1 MDNRPGWG
9 GNLPINAE
17 EAAME
22 YEDIL
27 YEAKEGIA
35 KIIINRPKVYNAFR
49 GKTMDE
55 LIHAFDRAETD
66 ESVGVVILSGAG
78 EKAFCSGG
86 DISVMGKLTPSI
98 GRAWLGKC
106 LKLSNTMRW
115 LSKPIIA
122 AVNGYCLGGGNELN
136 VLCDM
141 TIASETAVF
150 GQVGPTVGSSPIW
163 WGIQLLPRIV
173 GEKKAREMVFLC
185 QRYSAHEAERMGLC
199 NKVVPAD
206 KLMKEAEAW
215 AKRILEMSP
224 QAIKIA
230 RASFN
235 HALDLLMSS
244 SYAGSEM
251 LGLTYGG
258 AELGEGMNAFLEK
271 RRPDFNKFRRRNS

>member
-1 MDNRPGWG
+1 
-9 GNLPINAE
+9 
-17 EAAME
+17 ME

-35 KIIINRPKVYNAFR
+35 KIVINRPKVYNAFR
-49 GKTMDE
+49 AKTMDE
-55 LIHAFDRAETD
+55 LIQAFGRAEAD
-66 ESVGVVILSGAG
+66 ETVGVIIFTGAG

-106 LKLSNTMRW
+106 LQVSSTMRW

-136 VLCDM
+136 VLCDI

-185 QRYSAHEAERMGLC
+185 KRYSAHEAEKMGLC

-206 KLMKEAEAW
+206 KLMEEAEAW
-215 AKRILEMSP
+215 ARRILEMSP

-235 HALDLLMSS
+235 HALDLLLAS

-251 LGLTYGG
+251 LGLTYGS
-258 AELGEGMNAFLEK
+258 AELSEGMNAFLEK
-271 RRPDFNKFRRRNS
+271 RKPDFNKFRRGDSSGK

>member
-1 MDNRPGWG
+1 
-9 GNLPINAE
+9 
-17 EAAME
+17 
-22 YEDIL
+22 
-27 YEAKEGIA
+27 
-35 KIIINRPKVYNAFR
+35 
-49 GKTMDE
+49 
-55 LIHAFDRAETD
+55 
-66 ESVGVVILSGAG
+66 
-78 EKAFCSGG
+78 
-86 DISVMGKLTPSI
+86 
-98 GRAWLGKC
+98 
-106 LKLSNTMRW
+106 MRW

-136 VLCDM
+136 VLCDI

-185 QRYSAHEAERMGLC
+185 QRYSAHEAEKMGLC

-206 KLMKEAEAW
+206 KLMEEAEAW
-215 AKRILEMSP
+215 AKRVLEMSP

-235 HALDLLMSS
+235 HALDLLMAS

-251 LGLTYGG
+251 LGLTYGS

-271 RRPDFNKFRRRNS
+271 RKPDFNKFRRRNS

>member
-1 MDNRPGWG
+1 MN
-9 GNLPINAE
+9 
-17 EAAME
+17 

-35 KIIINRPKVYNAFR
+35 KIVINRPKVYNAFR
-49 GKTMDE
+49 GKTLEE
-55 LIHAFDRAETD
+55 LIQAFERAEAD
-66 ESVGVVILSGAG
+66 ETVGVVIFTGAG

-106 LKLSNTMRW
+106 LQLSNVMRR

-141 TIASETAVF
+141 TLASETAVF

-163 WGIQLLPRIV
+163 WGIQMLPRIV

-185 QRYSAHEAERMGLC
+185 PRYSAHEAEKMGLC
-199 NKVVPAD
+199 NKVVPPD
-206 KLMKEAEAW
+206 KLMEEAEAW
-215 AKRILEMSP
+215 AKRVLEMSP

-235 HALDLLMSS
+235 HALDLLQVSS
-244 SYAGSEM
+244 HAGTEM
-251 LGLTYGG
+251 LALVYGSP
-258 AELGEGMNAFLEK
+258 ELSEGMTAFLEK
-271 RRPDFNKFRRRNS
+271 RKPAFHTFRRGNPPGK

>member
-1 MDNRPGWG
+1 MG
-9 GNLPINAE
+9 
-17 EAAME
+17 
-22 YEDIL
+22 YQDIL
-27 YEAKEGIA
+27 YEVKEGIA
-35 KIIINRPKVYNAFR
+35 KIVINRPKVYNAFR
-49 GKTMDE
+49 VKTVEE
-55 LIHAFDRAETD
+55 LIDAFERAEAD
-66 ESVGVVILSGAG
+66 ETVGVLIFTGAG

-86 DISVMGKLTPSI
+86 DISVMGRLTPSV
-98 GRAWLGKC
+98 GRGWLGKC

-115 LSKPIIA
+115 LGKPIIA

-136 VLCDM
+136 VLCDI

-163 WGIQLLPRIV
+163 WGIQLLPRVV

-185 QRYSAHEAERMGLC
+185 QRYNAREAEKMGLC

-206 KLMKEAEAW
+206 KLMEEAESW
-215 AKRILEMSP
+215 ARRILEMSP

-235 HALDLLMSS
+235 HALDLLMAS

-251 LGLTYGG
+251 LGLVYGSG
-258 AELGEGMNAFLEK
+258 ELSEGMNAFLEK
-271 RRPDFNKFRRRNS
+271 RKPNFSQFRKRETSGD

>member
-1 MDNRPGWG
+1 MD
-9 GNLPINAE
+9 
-17 EAAME
+17 

-27 YEAKEGIA
+27 YETKEGIA
-35 KIIINRPKVYNAFR
+35 KIVINRPKVYNAFR
-49 GKTMDE
+49 VKTLDE
-55 LIHAFDRAETD
+55 LTEAFERAEADGT
-66 ESVGVVILSGAG
+66 VGVVIFTGAG

-86 DISVMGKLTPSI
+86 DISVMGALTPSV
-98 GRAWLGKC
+98 GRGWLGKC

-136 VLCDM
+136 VLCDL

-163 WGIQLLPRIV
+163 WGTQLLPRIV

-185 QRYSAHEAERMGLC
+185 KRYSAQEAEKMGLC
-199 NKVVPAD
+199 NKVVPAN
-206 KLMKEAEAW
+206 KLVKEAEAW
-215 AKRILEMSP
+215 ARRILQMSP

-235 HALDLLMSS
+235 HALDLLLAS
-244 SYAGSEM
+244 SYSGSEM
-251 LGLTYGG
+251 LGLAYGS
-258 AELGEGMNAFLEK
+258 AELSEGMNAFLEK
-271 RRPDFNKFRRRNS
+271 RQPNFNKFRRGDSSGD